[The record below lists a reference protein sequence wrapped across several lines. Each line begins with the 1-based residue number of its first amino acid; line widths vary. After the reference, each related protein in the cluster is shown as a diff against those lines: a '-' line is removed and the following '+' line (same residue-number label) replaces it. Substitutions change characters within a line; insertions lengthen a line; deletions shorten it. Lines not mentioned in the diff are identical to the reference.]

1 MVGPLVLITL
11 GVLFLLNN
19 LYPGFE
25 FSRMWP
31 VILIVIG
38 FVKITDYFQHPRGE
52 GTPRGRRGR
61 HSPLPPPMPPPPP
74 QVPRTP
80 PSGAR
85 PAAPRTSSSAAPA
98 GPGQSSGYSGAAG
111 SPQGQTPGG
120 GTSAADPEKE
130 GTS

>member
-38 FVKITDYFQHPRGE
+38 FVKIADYFQGSGE
-52 GTPRGRRGR
+52 GRKHRQGHRSF
-61 HSPLPPPMPPPPP
+61 SPPASPPAPPPARPAPPLHRPPP
-74 QVPRTP
+74 
-80 PSGAR
+80 SAA
-85 PAAPRTSSSAAPA
+85 PAAPRQSA
-98 GPGQSSGYSGAAG
+98 GYSRGTAE
-111 SPQGQTPGG
+111 SSTPGEPG
-120 GTSAADPEKE
+120 SGTSPSDPGKE
-130 GTS
+130 GTP